1 MQFLKLQVLA
11 RFEGFPVKKLEALR
25 TAAALYTKLDSIIS
39 ELHNWKI
46 VTPMGQLLDKVESY
60 FTKVIWFGRCFLFY
74 SKNLY
79 YFLFI
84 SMEGK
89 FKPKFSS
96 LKGSKN
102 AIEL

>member
-25 TAAALYTKLDSIIS
+25 TAAALYSKLDSIIS

-60 FTKVIWFGRCFLFY
+60 FTKVIWFWWCFLFY
-74 SKNLY
+74 SKHLY
-79 YFLFI
+79 YFFNKHGREI
-84 SMEGK
+84 
-89 FKPKFSS
+89 
-96 LKGSKN
+96 
-102 AIEL
+102 